1 MFRLKWLWKYMGNKR
16 HLFVIGM
23 ILSAVT
29 SSMLIINP
37 MLSQKLIDE
46 VITPQNTTLLLP
58 LLGAMMVVQL
68 VRLVLRYVMV
78 ICLEKNSQQMIDDVR
93 RKMFDVI
100 QNQDHVFFNRIRTG
114 DLMTRMTNDL
124 DMIRHSLAWISYVS
138 VDSIVIFV
146 VTLIYLLVVDWK
158 LTLCLAAIT
167 PFILIITRIFSKII
181 HPMYV
186 NLRERLSSLNTVA
199 QENIAG
205 NRVVKAF
212 AREEFEKEKFD
223 EKNRQFRDVN
233 LKTTYVGVKFNPLI
247 DLLSQSLTVTTLLVG
262 GIFMIQ
268 GKLTAG
274 EILAFSSL
282 TWALANPLR
291 NLGMLINDL
300 QRFFASC
307 QMIIEIFYAQPSI
320 ADRYQAKDPGVRP
333 RGEVEYRN
341 VSLKIDGTQILDDIS
356 FHIKP
361 GQTLGIIGTTGSGKT
376 TLTGMLTRINDPT
389 SGEVLLDGEP
399 VQNYTLQALRRYI
412 GVAMQDVFLFS
423 DTVDANIA
431 YGRPD
436 MPEEEVK
443 DFAHRA
449 GADEFIRK
457 MQDGYDTLV
466 GERGVG
472 LSGGQKQR
480 LSLARA
486 LAIRPSIL
494 ILDDTTSAV
503 DMETEKYLQE
513 QLRQLDFPCT
523 KIIIA
528 QRISSIEDADL
539 ILVLD
544 NGKIIERGTHR
555 ELLQNKGF
563 YRHIWAIQNSKEEGE
578 ELGAQPV

>member
-1 MFRLKWLWKYMGNKR
+1 MGEKR
-16 HLFVIGM
+16 NLFVIAM
-23 ILSAVT
+23 VLSAVT
-29 SSMLIINP
+29 SIMQIINP
-37 MLSQKLIDE
+37 MLSQKLIDD
-46 VITPQNTTLLLP
+46 VITPQNTALLLP
-58 LLGAMMVVQL
+58 ILGAMLAVQL
-68 VRLVLRYVMV
+68 IRLTMRYVMV
-78 ICLEKNSQQMIDDVR
+78 VLLEKSSQCAYNGLR
-93 RKMFDVI
+93 RKMYDVL
-100 QNQDHVFFNRIRTG
+100 QNEDSRFYHGIRTG

-124 DMIRHSLAWISYVS
+124 DLVRHAIAWISYCT
-138 VDSIVIFV
+138 VDSIVIFLAA
-146 VTLIYLLVVDWK
+146 LIYLGSVNIELM
-158 LTLCLAAIT
+158 LCLAAIT
-167 PFILIITRIFSKII
+167 PFILIVTRLFSKII
-181 HPMYV
+181 HPMFV
-186 NLRERLSSLNTVA
+186 TLRQKLSSLNTVA
-199 QENIAG
+199 QENIEG

-212 AREEFEKEKFD
+212 AREEFENQKFE
-223 EKNRQFRDVN
+223 EKNEDYRKMN
-233 LKTTYVGVKFNPLI
+233 LKTTYVGVKFQPII
-247 DLLSQSLTVTTLLVG
+247 DLLSQSLTVTTILVG
-262 GIFMIQ
+262 GFFMIQ

-333 RGEVEYRN
+333 EGEIEYRD
-341 VSLKIDGTQILDDIS
+341 VSLKINNTQILDGIS

-376 TLTGMLTRINDPT
+376 TLAGMLTRLNDPT
-389 SGEVLLDGEP
+389 AGEVLLDGKN
-399 VQNYTLQALRRYI
+399 VQDYTLQALRRYV
-412 GVAMQDVFLFS
+412 GVAMQEVFLFS
-423 DTVDANIA
+423 DTVDSNIA

-436 MPEEEVK
+436 MPFEEVK
-443 DFAHRA
+443 KFAHIA
-449 GADEFIRK
+449 DADEFVER
-457 MQDGYDTLV
+457 MADGYDTLI

-486 LAIRPSIL
+486 LAIRPSVL

-503 DMETEKYLQE
+503 DMETEQYLQE
-513 QLRQLDFPCT
+513 QLRNLDFPCT

-544 NGKIIERGTHR
+544 GGKVVERGTHK
-555 ELLQNKGF
+555 ELLQNHGF
-563 YRHIWAIQNSKEEGE
+563 YRHIWAIQNSMEEGE
-578 ELGAQPV
+578 QLGA

>member
-1 MFRLKWLWKYMGNKR
+1 MGEKR
-16 HLFVIGM
+16 NLFVVAM
-23 ILSAVT
+23 VLSAVT
-29 SSMLIINP
+29 SAMLVINP

-46 VITPQNTTLLLP
+46 VITPQNIDLLLP
-58 LLGAMMVVQL
+58 ILGAMLAVQL
-68 VRLVLRYVMV
+68 ARLTMRYTMIVL
-78 ICLEKNSQQMIDDVR
+78 LEKSSQCTFNGLR
-93 RKMFDVI
+93 RKMYDVL
-100 QNQDHVFFNRIRTG
+100 QNEDARFYHGIRTG

-124 DMIRHSLAWISYVS
+124 DLVRHAIAWISYVT
-138 VDSIVIFV
+138 VDSIVVFLAA
-146 VTLIYLLVVDWK
+146 LIYLGSVNIELM
-158 LTLCLAAIT
+158 LCLAAIT
-167 PFILIITRIFSKII
+167 PFILLITRFFSRII
-181 HPMYV
+181 HPMFV
-186 NLRERLSSLNTVA
+186 MLRQKLSSLNTVA
-199 QENIAG
+199 QENIEG

-212 AREEFEKEKFD
+212 AREEYENQKFE
-223 EKNRQFRDVN
+223 EKNEDYRQMN
-233 LKTTYVGVKFNPLI
+233 LKTTYVGVKFHPLI

-291 NLGMLINDL
+291 NLGMLINDI

-307 QMIIEIFYAQPSI
+307 QMIIEIFCAQPSI
-320 ADRYQAKDPGVRP
+320 ADRYQAKDPGKRP
-333 RGEVEYRN
+333 EGDVEFRD
-341 VSLKIDGTQILDDIS
+341 VSLKIDGTMILDDIS
-356 FHIKP
+356 FHVKP

-376 TLTGMLTRINDPT
+376 TLTGMLTRVNDPT

-399 VQNYTLQALRRYI
+399 VQSYTLQALRRYI

-436 MPEEEVK
+436 MPFEEVQ
-443 DFAHRA
+443 DYARRA
-449 GADEFIRK
+449 GADEFIRR
-457 MQDGYDTLV
+457 MEEGYDTLV

-486 LAIRPSIL
+486 LAIRPSVL

-544 NGKIIERGTHR
+544 GGKIIERGTHR
-555 ELLQNKGF
+555 ELLRHKGF

-578 ELGAQPV
+578 ELGAQSI

>member
-1 MFRLKWLWKYMGNKR
+1 MFRIKWLWKYMGEKR
-16 HLFVIGM
+16 NLFVVAM
-23 ILSAVT
+23 VLSAVT
-29 SSMLIINP
+29 SAMLVINP

-46 VITPQNTTLLLP
+46 VITPQNIDLLLP
-58 LLGAMMVVQL
+58 ILGAMLAVQL
-68 VRLVLRYVMV
+68 ARLTMRYTMIVL
-78 ICLEKNSQQMIDDVR
+78 LEKSSQCTFNGLR
-93 RKMFDVI
+93 RKMYDVL
-100 QNQDHVFFNRIRTG
+100 QNEDARFYHGIRTG

-124 DMIRHSLAWISYVS
+124 DLVRHAIAWISYVT
-138 VDSIVIFV
+138 VDSIVVFLAA
-146 VTLIYLLVVDWK
+146 LIYLGSVNIELM
-158 LTLCLAAIT
+158 LCLAAIT
-167 PFILIITRIFSKII
+167 PFILLITRFFSRII
-181 HPMYV
+181 HPMFV
-186 NLRERLSSLNTVA
+186 MLRQKLSSLNTVA
-199 QENIAG
+199 QENIEG

-212 AREEFEKEKFD
+212 AREEYENQKFE
-223 EKNRQFRDVN
+223 EKNEDYRQMN
-233 LKTTYVGVKFNPLI
+233 LKTTYVGVKFHPLI

-282 TWALANPLR
+282 TWALANPLC
-291 NLGMLINDL
+291 NLGMLINDI

-307 QMIIEIFYAQPSI
+307 QMIMEIFYAQPSI
-320 ADRYQAKDPGVRP
+320 ADRYQAKDPGKRP
-333 RGEVEYRN
+333 EGDVEFRD
-341 VSLKIDGTQILDDIS
+341 VSLKIDGTMILDDIS
-356 FHIKP
+356 FHVKP

-376 TLTGMLTRINDPT
+376 TLTGMLTRVNDPT

-399 VQNYTLQALRRYI
+399 VQSYTLQALRRYI

-436 MPEEEVK
+436 MPFEEVQ
-443 DFAHRA
+443 DYARRA
-449 GADEFIRK
+449 GADEFIRR
-457 MQDGYDTLV
+457 MEEGYDTLV

-486 LAIRPSIL
+486 LAIRPSVL

-544 NGKIIERGTHR
+544 GGKIIERGTHR
-555 ELLQNKGF
+555 ELLRHKGF

-578 ELGAQPV
+578 ELGAQSI

>member
-1 MFRLKWLWKYMGNKR
+1 MFRIKWLWKYMGEKR
-16 HLFVIGM
+16 NLFVVAM
-23 ILSAVT
+23 VLSAVT
-29 SSMLIINP
+29 SAMLVINP

-46 VITPQNTTLLLP
+46 VITPQNTDLLLP
-58 LLGAMMVVQL
+58 ILGAMLAVQL
-68 VRLVLRYVMV
+68 ARLTMRYTMIVL
-78 ICLEKNSQQMIDDVR
+78 LEKSSQCTFNGLR
-93 RKMFDVI
+93 RKMYDVL
-100 QNQDHVFFNRIRTG
+100 QNEDARFYHGIRTG

-124 DMIRHSLAWISYVS
+124 DLVRHAIAWISYVT
-138 VDSIVIFV
+138 VDSIVVFLAA
-146 VTLIYLLVVDWK
+146 LIYLGSVNIELM
-158 LTLCLAAIT
+158 LCLAAIT
-167 PFILIITRIFSKII
+167 PFILLITRFFSRII
-181 HPMYV
+181 HPMFV
-186 NLRERLSSLNTVA
+186 MLRQKLSSLNTVA
-199 QENIAG
+199 QESIEG

-212 AREEFEKEKFD
+212 AREEYENQKFE
-223 EKNRQFRDVN
+223 EKNEDYRQMN
-233 LKTTYVGVKFNPLI
+233 LKTTYVGVKFHPLI

-291 NLGMLINDL
+291 NLGMLINDI

-320 ADRYQAKDPGVRP
+320 ADRYQAKDPGKRP
-333 RGEVEYRN
+333 EGDVEFRD
-341 VSLKIDGTQILDDIS
+341 VSLKIDGTMILDDIS
-356 FHIKP
+356 FHVKP

-376 TLTGMLTRINDPT
+376 TLTGMLTRVNDPT

-399 VQNYTLQALRRYI
+399 VQSYTLQALRRYI

-436 MPEEEVK
+436 MPFEEVQ
-443 DFAHRA
+443 DYARRA
-449 GADEFIRK
+449 GADEFIRR
-457 MQDGYDTLV
+457 MEEGYDTLV

-486 LAIRPSIL
+486 LAIRPSVL

-544 NGKIIERGTHR
+544 GGKIIERGTHR
-555 ELLQNKGF
+555 ELLRHKGF

-578 ELGAQPV
+578 ELGAQSI

>member
-1 MFRLKWLWKYMGNKR
+1 MFRIKWLWKYMGEKR
-16 HLFVIGM
+16 NLFVVAM
-23 ILSAVT
+23 VLSAVT
-29 SSMLIINP
+29 SAMLVINP

-46 VITPQNTTLLLP
+46 VITPQNTDLLLP
-58 LLGAMMVVQL
+58 ILGAMLAVQL
-68 VRLVLRYVMV
+68 ARLTMRYTMIVL
-78 ICLEKNSQQMIDDVR
+78 LEKSSQCTFNGLR
-93 RKMFDVI
+93 RKMYDVL
-100 QNQDHVFFNRIRTG
+100 QNEDARFYHGIRTG

-124 DMIRHSLAWISYVS
+124 DLVRHAIAWISYVT
-138 VDSIVIFV
+138 VDSIVVFLAA
-146 VTLIYLLVVDWK
+146 LIYLGSVNIELM
-158 LTLCLAAIT
+158 LCLAAIT
-167 PFILIITRIFSKII
+167 PFILLITRFFSRII
-181 HPMYV
+181 HPMFV
-186 NLRERLSSLNTVA
+186 MLRQKLSSLNTVA
-199 QENIAG
+199 QENIEG

-212 AREEFEKEKFD
+212 AREEYENQKFE
-223 EKNRQFRDVN
+223 EKNEDYRQMN
-233 LKTTYVGVKFNPLI
+233 LKTTYVGVKFHPLI

-291 NLGMLINDL
+291 NLGMLINDI

-307 QMIIEIFYAQPSI
+307 QMITEIFYAQPSI
-320 ADRYQAKDPGVRP
+320 ADRYQAKDPGKRP
-333 RGEVEYRN
+333 EGDVEFRD
-341 VSLKIDGTQILDDIS
+341 VSLKIDGTMILDDIS
-356 FHIKP
+356 FHVKP

-376 TLTGMLTRINDPT
+376 TLTGMLTRVNDPT

-399 VQNYTLQALRRYI
+399 VQSYTLQALRRYI

-436 MPEEEVK
+436 MPFEEVQ
-443 DFAHRA
+443 DYARRA
-449 GADEFIRK
+449 GADEFIRR
-457 MQDGYDTLV
+457 MEEGYDTLV

-486 LAIRPSIL
+486 LAIRPSVL

-544 NGKIIERGTHR
+544 GGKIIERGTHR
-555 ELLQNKGF
+555 ELLRHKGF

-578 ELGAQPV
+578 ELGAQSI

>member
-1 MFRLKWLWKYMGNKR
+1 MGEKR
-16 HLFVIGM
+16 NLFVVAM
-23 ILSAVT
+23 VLSAVT
-29 SSMLIINP
+29 SAMLVINP

-46 VITPQNTTLLLP
+46 VITPQNTDLLLP
-58 LLGAMMVVQL
+58 ILGAMLAVQL
-68 VRLVLRYVMV
+68 ARLTMRYTMIVL
-78 ICLEKNSQQMIDDVR
+78 LEKSSQCTFNGLR
-93 RKMFDVI
+93 RKMYDVL
-100 QNQDHVFFNRIRTG
+100 QNEDARFYHGIRTG

-124 DMIRHSLAWISYVS
+124 DLVRHAIAWISYVT
-138 VDSIVIFV
+138 VDSIVVFLAA
-146 VTLIYLLVVDWK
+146 LIYLGSVNIELMF
-158 LTLCLAAIT
+158 CLAAIT
-167 PFILIITRIFSKII
+167 PFILLITRFFSRII
-181 HPMYV
+181 HPMFV
-186 NLRERLSSLNTVA
+186 MLRQKLSSLNTVA
-199 QENIAG
+199 QENIEG

-212 AREEFEKEKFD
+212 AREEYENQKFE
-223 EKNRQFRDVN
+223 EKNEDYRQMN
-233 LKTTYVGVKFNPLI
+233 LKTTYVGVKFHPFI

-291 NLGMLINDL
+291 NLGMLINDI

-320 ADRYQAKDPGVRP
+320 ADRYQAKDPGKRP
-333 RGEVEYRN
+333 EGDVEFRD
-341 VSLKIDGTQILDDIS
+341 VSLKIDGTMILDDIS

-399 VQNYTLQALRRYI
+399 VQSYTLQALRRYI

-436 MPEEEVK
+436 MPFEEVQ
-443 DFAHRA
+443 DYARRA
-449 GADEFIRK
+449 GADEFIRR
-457 MQDGYDTLV
+457 MEEGYDTLV

-486 LAIRPSIL
+486 LAIRPSVL

-544 NGKIIERGTHR
+544 GGKIIERGTHR
-555 ELLQNKGF
+555 ELLRHKGF

-578 ELGAQPV
+578 ELGAQSI

>member
-1 MFRLKWLWKYMGNKR
+1 MFRIKWLWKYMGEKR
-16 HLFVIGM
+16 NLFVVAM

-29 SSMLIINP
+29 SAMLVINP

-46 VITPQNTTLLLP
+46 VITPQNTTMLLP
-58 LLGAMMVVQL
+58 ILGIMLVVQL
-68 VRLVLRYVMV
+68 ARLTMRYVMV
-78 ICLEKNSQQMIDDVR
+78 VLLEKSSQCAFNGLR
-93 RKMFDVI
+93 RKMYDVL
-100 QNQDHVFFNRIRTG
+100 QNQDARYYHGIRTG

-124 DMIRHSLAWISYVS
+124 DLVRHAIAWISYVT
-138 VDSIVIFV
+138 VDSIVVFV
-146 VTLIYLLVVDWK
+146 AALIYLGSVNLE
-158 LTLCLAAIT
+158 LMLCLAAIT
-167 PFILIITRIFSKII
+167 PFILIITRFFSKII
-181 HPMYV
+181 HPMFV
-186 NLRERLSSLNTVA
+186 QLRQKLSSLNTVA
-199 QENIAG
+199 QENIEG

-212 AREEFEKEKFD
+212 AREDYENQKFE
-223 EKNRQFRDVN
+223 EKNEDYRQMN

-555 ELLQNKGF
+555 ELIQNKVF
-563 YRHIWAIQNSKEEGE
+563 YRHIWAIHNSKEEGG

>member
-1 MFRLKWLWKYMGNKR
+1 MGEKR
-16 HLFVIGM
+16 NLFVVAM
-23 ILSAVT
+23 VLSAVT
-29 SSMLIINP
+29 SAMLVINP

-46 VITPQNTTLLLP
+46 VITPQNTDLLLP
-58 LLGAMMVVQL
+58 ILGAMLAVQL
-68 VRLVLRYVMV
+68 ARLTMRYTMIVL
-78 ICLEKNSQQMIDDVR
+78 LEKSSQCTFNGLR
-93 RKMFDVI
+93 RKMYDVL
-100 QNQDHVFFNRIRTG
+100 QNEDARFYHGIRTG

-124 DMIRHSLAWISYVS
+124 DLVRHAIAWISYVT
-138 VDSIVIFV
+138 VDSIVVFLAA
-146 VTLIYLLVVDWK
+146 LIYLGSVNIELMF
-158 LTLCLAAIT
+158 CLAAIT
-167 PFILIITRIFSKII
+167 PFILLITRFFSRII
-181 HPMYV
+181 HPMFV
-186 NLRERLSSLNTVA
+186 MLRQKLSSLNTVA
-199 QENIAG
+199 QENIEG

-212 AREEFEKEKFD
+212 AREEYENQKFE
-223 EKNRQFRDVN
+223 EKNEDYRQMN
-233 LKTTYVGVKFNPLI
+233 LKTTYVGVKFHPLI
-247 DLLSQSLTVTTLLVG
+247 DLLSQSLTVATLLVG

-291 NLGMLINDL
+291 NLGMLINDI

-320 ADRYQAKDPGVRP
+320 ADRYQAKDPGKRP
-333 RGEVEYRN
+333 EGDVEFRD
-341 VSLKIDGTQILDDIS
+341 VSLKIDGTMILDDIS

-399 VQNYTLQALRRYI
+399 VQSYTLQALRRYI

-436 MPEEEVK
+436 MPFEEVQ
-443 DFAHRA
+443 DYARRA
-449 GADEFIRK
+449 GADEFIRR
-457 MQDGYDTLV
+457 MEEGYDTLV

-486 LAIRPSIL
+486 LAIRPSVL

-544 NGKIIERGTHR
+544 GGKIIERGTHR
-555 ELLQNKGF
+555 ELLRHKGF

-578 ELGAQPV
+578 ELGAQSI

>member
-1 MFRLKWLWKYMGNKR
+1 MFRIKWLWKYMGEKR
-16 HLFVIGM
+16 NLFVVAM
-23 ILSAVT
+23 VLSAVT
-29 SSMLIINP
+29 SAMLVINP

-46 VITPQNTTLLLP
+46 VITPQNIDLLLP
-58 LLGAMMVVQL
+58 ILGAMLAVQL
-68 VRLVLRYVMV
+68 ARLTMRYTMIVL
-78 ICLEKNSQQMIDDVR
+78 LEKSSQCTFNGLR
-93 RKMFDVI
+93 RKMYDVL
-100 QNQDHVFFNRIRTG
+100 QNEDARFYHGIRTG

-124 DMIRHSLAWISYVS
+124 DLVRHAIAWISYVT
-138 VDSIVIFV
+138 VDSIVVFLAA
-146 VTLIYLLVVDWK
+146 LIYLGSVNIELM
-158 LTLCLAAIT
+158 LCLAAIT
-167 PFILIITRIFSKII
+167 PFILLITRFFSRII
-181 HPMYV
+181 HPMFV
-186 NLRERLSSLNTVA
+186 MLRQKLSSLNTVA
-199 QENIAG
+199 QENIEG

-212 AREEFEKEKFD
+212 AREEYENQKFE
-223 EKNRQFRDVN
+223 EKNEDYRQMN
-233 LKTTYVGVKFNPLI
+233 LKTTYVGVKFHPLI

-291 NLGMLINDL
+291 NLGMLINDI

-320 ADRYQAKDPGVRP
+320 ADRYQAKDPGKRP
-333 RGEVEYRN
+333 EGDVEFRD
-341 VSLKIDGTQILDDIS
+341 VSLKIDGTMILDDIS
-356 FHIKP
+356 FHVKP

-376 TLTGMLTRINDPT
+376 TLTGMLTRVNDPT

-399 VQNYTLQALRRYI
+399 VQSYTLQALRRYI

-436 MPEEEVK
+436 MPFEEVQ
-443 DFAHRA
+443 DYARRA
-449 GADEFIRK
+449 GADEFIRR
-457 MQDGYDTLV
+457 MEEGYDTLV

-486 LAIRPSIL
+486 LAIRPSVL

-544 NGKIIERGTHR
+544 GGKIIERGTHR
-555 ELLQNKGF
+555 ELLRHKGF

-578 ELGAQPV
+578 ELGTQSI

>member
-1 MFRLKWLWKYMGNKR
+1 MFRIKWLWKYMGEKR
-16 HLFVIGM
+16 NLFVVAM
-23 ILSAVT
+23 VLSAVT
-29 SSMLIINP
+29 SAMLVINP

-46 VITPQNTTLLLP
+46 VITPQNIDLLLP
-58 LLGAMMVVQL
+58 ILGAMLAVQL
-68 VRLVLRYVMV
+68 ARLTMRYTMIVL
-78 ICLEKNSQQMIDDVR
+78 LEKSSQCTFNGLR
-93 RKMFDVI
+93 RKMYDVL
-100 QNQDHVFFNRIRTG
+100 QNEDARFYHGIRTG

-124 DMIRHSLAWISYVS
+124 DLVRHAIAWISYVT
-138 VDSIVIFV
+138 VDSIVVFLAA
-146 VTLIYLLVVDWK
+146 LIYLGSVNIELM
-158 LTLCLAAIT
+158 LCLAAIT
-167 PFILIITRIFSKII
+167 PFILLITRFFSRII
-181 HPMYV
+181 HPMFV
-186 NLRERLSSLNTVA
+186 MLRQKLSSLNTVA
-199 QENIAG
+199 QENIEG

-212 AREEFEKEKFD
+212 AREEYENQKFE
-223 EKNRQFRDVN
+223 EKNEDYRQMN
-233 LKTTYVGVKFNPLI
+233 LKTTYVGVKFHPLI

-291 NLGMLINDL
+291 NLGMLINDI

-307 QMIIEIFYAQPSI
+307 QMIIEIIYAQPSI
-320 ADRYQAKDPGVRP
+320 ADRYQAKDPGKRP
-333 RGEVEYRN
+333 EGDVEFRD
-341 VSLKIDGTQILDDIS
+341 VSLKIDGTMILDDIS
-356 FHIKP
+356 FHVKP

-376 TLTGMLTRINDPT
+376 TLTGMLTRVNDPT

-399 VQNYTLQALRRYI
+399 VQSYTLQALRRYI

-436 MPEEEVK
+436 MPFEEVQ
-443 DFAHRA
+443 DYARRA
-449 GADEFIRK
+449 GADEFIRR
-457 MQDGYDTLV
+457 MEEGYDTLV

-486 LAIRPSIL
+486 LAIRPSVL

-544 NGKIIERGTHR
+544 GGKIIERGTHR
-555 ELLQNKGF
+555 ELLRHKGF

-578 ELGAQPV
+578 ELGAQSI

>member
-1 MFRLKWLWKYMGNKR
+1 MFRIKWLWKYMGEKR
-16 HLFVIGM
+16 NLFVVAM
-23 ILSAVT
+23 VLSAVT
-29 SSMLIINP
+29 SAMLVINP

-46 VITPQNTTLLLP
+46 VITPQNTDLLLP
-58 LLGAMMVVQL
+58 ILGAMLAVQL
-68 VRLVLRYVMV
+68 ARLTMRYTMIVL
-78 ICLEKNSQQMIDDVR
+78 LEKSSQCTFNGLR
-93 RKMFDVI
+93 RKMYDVL
-100 QNQDHVFFNRIRTG
+100 QNEDARFYHGIRTG

-124 DMIRHSLAWISYVS
+124 DLVRHAIAWISYVT
-138 VDSIVIFV
+138 VDSIVVFLAA
-146 VTLIYLLVVDWK
+146 LIYLGSVNIELMF
-158 LTLCLAAIT
+158 CLAAIT
-167 PFILIITRIFSKII
+167 PFILLITRFFSRII
-181 HPMYV
+181 HPMFV
-186 NLRERLSSLNTVA
+186 MLRQKLSSLNTVA
-199 QENIAG
+199 QENIEG

-212 AREEFEKEKFD
+212 AREEYENQKFE
-223 EKNRQFRDVN
+223 EKNEDYRQMN
-233 LKTTYVGVKFNPLI
+233 LKTTYVGVKFHPLI

-291 NLGMLINDL
+291 NLGMLINDI

-320 ADRYQAKDPGVRP
+320 ADRYQAKDPGKRP
-333 RGEVEYRN
+333 EGDVEFRD
-341 VSLKIDGTQILDDIS
+341 VSLKIDGTMILDDIS

-399 VQNYTLQALRRYI
+399 VQSYTLQALRRYI

-436 MPEEEVK
+436 MPFEEVQ
-443 DFAHRA
+443 DYARRA
-449 GADEFIRK
+449 GADEFIRR
-457 MQDGYDTLV
+457 MEEGYDTLV

-486 LAIRPSIL
+486 LAIRPSVL

-544 NGKIIERGTHR
+544 GGKIIERGTHR
-555 ELLQNKGF
+555 ELLRNKGF

-578 ELGAQPV
+578 ELGAQSI

>member
-1 MFRLKWLWKYMGNKR
+1 MGEKR
-16 HLFVIGM
+16 NLFVVAM
-23 ILSAVT
+23 VLSAVT
-29 SSMLIINP
+29 SAMLVINP

-46 VITPQNTTLLLP
+46 VITPQNIDLLLP
-58 LLGAMMVVQL
+58 ILGAMLAVQL
-68 VRLVLRYVMV
+68 ARLTMRYTMIVL
-78 ICLEKNSQQMIDDVR
+78 LEKSSQCTFNGLR
-93 RKMFDVI
+93 RKMYDVL
-100 QNQDHVFFNRIRTG
+100 QNEDARFYHGIRTG

-124 DMIRHSLAWISYVS
+124 DLVRHAIAWISYVT
-138 VDSIVIFV
+138 VDSIVVFLAA
-146 VTLIYLLVVDWK
+146 LIYLGSVNIELM
-158 LTLCLAAIT
+158 LCLAAIT
-167 PFILIITRIFSKII
+167 PFILLITRFFSRII
-181 HPMYV
+181 HPMFV
-186 NLRERLSSLNTVA
+186 MLRQKLSSLNTVA
-199 QENIAG
+199 QENIEG

-212 AREEFEKEKFD
+212 AREEYENQKFE
-223 EKNRQFRDVN
+223 EKNEDYRQMN
-233 LKTTYVGVKFNPLI
+233 LKTTYVGVKFHPLI

-291 NLGMLINDL
+291 NLGMLINDI

-320 ADRYQAKDPGVRP
+320 ADRYQAKDPGKRP
-333 RGEVEYRN
+333 EGDVEFRD
-341 VSLKIDGTQILDDIS
+341 VSLKIDGTMILDDIS
-356 FHIKP
+356 FHVKP

-376 TLTGMLTRINDPT
+376 TLTGMLTRVNDPT

-399 VQNYTLQALRRYI
+399 VQSYTLQALRRYI

-436 MPEEEVK
+436 MPFEEVQ
-443 DFAHRA
+443 DYARRA
-449 GADEFIRK
+449 GADEFIRR
-457 MQDGYDTLV
+457 MEEGYDTLV

-486 LAIRPSIL
+486 LAIRPSVL

-544 NGKIIERGTHR
+544 GGKIIERGTHR
-555 ELLQNKGF
+555 ELLRHKGF

-578 ELGAQPV
+578 ELGAQSI

>member
-1 MFRLKWLWKYMGNKR
+1 MGEKR
-16 HLFVIGM
+16 NLFVVAM
-23 ILSAVT
+23 VLSAVT
-29 SSMLIINP
+29 SAMLVINP

-46 VITPQNTTLLLP
+46 VITPQNTDLLLP
-58 LLGAMMVVQL
+58 ILGAMLAVQL
-68 VRLVLRYVMV
+68 ARLTMRYTMIVL
-78 ICLEKNSQQMIDDVR
+78 LEKSSQCTFNGLR
-93 RKMFDVI
+93 RKMYDVL
-100 QNQDHVFFNRIRTG
+100 QNEDARFYHGIRTG

-124 DMIRHSLAWISYVS
+124 DLVRYAIAWISYVT
-138 VDSIVIFV
+138 VDSIVVFLAA
-146 VTLIYLLVVDWK
+146 LIYLGSVNIELMF
-158 LTLCLAAIT
+158 CLAAIT
-167 PFILIITRIFSKII
+167 PFILLITRFFSRII
-181 HPMYV
+181 HPMFV
-186 NLRERLSSLNTVA
+186 MLRQKLSSLNTVA
-199 QENIAG
+199 QENIEG

-212 AREEFEKEKFD
+212 AREEYENQKFE
-223 EKNRQFRDVN
+223 EKNEDYRQMN
-233 LKTTYVGVKFNPLI
+233 LKTTYVGVKFHPLI

-291 NLGMLINDL
+291 NLGMLINDI

-320 ADRYQAKDPGVRP
+320 ADRYQAKDPGKRP
-333 RGEVEYRN
+333 EGDVEFRD
-341 VSLKIDGTQILDDIS
+341 VSLKIDGTMILDDIS

-399 VQNYTLQALRRYI
+399 VQSYTLQALRRYI

-436 MPEEEVK
+436 MPFEEVQ
-443 DFAHRA
+443 DYARRA
-449 GADEFIRK
+449 GADEFIRR
-457 MQDGYDTLV
+457 MEEGYDTLV

-486 LAIRPSIL
+486 LAIRPSVL

-544 NGKIIERGTHR
+544 GGKIIERGTHR
-555 ELLQNKGF
+555 ELLRHKGF

-578 ELGAQPV
+578 ELGAQSI

>member
-1 MFRLKWLWKYMGNKR
+1 MGEKR
-16 HLFVIGM
+16 NLFVIAM
-23 ILSAVT
+23 VLSAVT
-29 SSMLIINP
+29 SIMQIINP
-37 MLSQKLIDE
+37 MLSQKLIDD
-46 VITPQNTTLLLP
+46 VITPQNTALLLP
-58 LLGAMMVVQL
+58 ILGAMLAVQL
-68 VRLVLRYVMV
+68 IRLTMRYVMV
-78 ICLEKNSQQMIDDVR
+78 VLLEKSSQCAYNGLR
-93 RKMFDVI
+93 RKMYDVL
-100 QNQDHVFFNRIRTG
+100 QNEDSRFYHGIRTG

-124 DMIRHSLAWISYVS
+124 DLVRHAIAWISYCT
-138 VDSIVIFV
+138 VDSIVIFLAA
-146 VTLIYLLVVDWK
+146 LIYLGSVNIELM
-158 LTLCLAAIT
+158 LCLAAIT
-167 PFILIITRIFSKII
+167 PFILIVTRLFSKII
-181 HPMYV
+181 HPMFV
-186 NLRERLSSLNTVA
+186 TLRQKLSSLNTVA
-199 QENIAG
+199 QENIEG

-212 AREEFEKEKFD
+212 AREEFENQKFE
-223 EKNRQFRDVN
+223 EKNEDYRKMN
-233 LKTTYVGVKFNPLI
+233 LKTTYVGVKFQPII
-247 DLLSQSLTVTTLLVG
+247 DLLSQSLTVTTILVG
-262 GIFMIQ
+262 GFFMIQ

-333 RGEVEYRN
+333 EGEIEYRD
-341 VSLKIDGTQILDDIS
+341 VSLKINNAQILDGIS

-376 TLTGMLTRINDPT
+376 TLAGMLTRLNDPT
-389 SGEVLLDGEP
+389 AGEVLLDGKN
-399 VQNYTLQALRRYI
+399 VQDYTLQALRRYV
-412 GVAMQDVFLFS
+412 GVAMQEVFLFS
-423 DTVDANIA
+423 DTVDSNIA

-436 MPEEEVK
+436 MPFEEVK
-443 DFAHRA
+443 KFAHIA
-449 GADEFIRK
+449 DADEFVER
-457 MQDGYDTLV
+457 MADGYDTLI

-486 LAIRPSIL
+486 LAIRPSVL

-503 DMETEKYLQE
+503 DMETEQYLQE
-513 QLRQLDFPCT
+513 QLRNLDFPCT

-544 NGKIIERGTHR
+544 GGKVVERGTHR
-555 ELLQNKGF
+555 ELLQNHGF
-563 YRHIWAIQNSKEEGE
+563 YRHIWAIQNSMEEGE
-578 ELGAQPV
+578 QLGT

>member
-1 MFRLKWLWKYMGNKR
+1 MGEKR
-16 HLFVIGM
+16 GLFVIAM
-23 ILSAVT
+23 ALSVIT
-29 SSMLIINP
+29 SAMQIINP
-37 MLSQKLIDE
+37 MLSQKLIDD
-46 VITPQNTTLLLP
+46 VITPQDTTFLLP
-58 LLGAMMVVQL
+58 ILGLMMVVQL
-68 VRLVLRYVMV
+68 SRLVMRYTMV
-78 ICLEKNSQQMIDDVR
+78 VLLKKSSQCAFNGLR
-93 RKMFDVI
+93 RKMYDVL
-100 QNQDHVFFNRIRTG
+100 QNEDSRFFHGIRTG

-124 DMIRHSLAWISYVS
+124 DLVRHAISWISYNT
-138 VDSIVIFV
+138 VDSIVIFLV
-146 VTLIYLLVVDWK
+146 ALIYLGSVNLE
-158 LTLCLAAIT
+158 LMLCLAAIA
-167 PFILIITRIFSKII
+167 PFILLITRFFSKII
-181 HPMYV
+181 HPMFV
-186 NLRERLSSLNTVA
+186 TLRAKLSSLNTVA
-199 QENIAG
+199 QENIEG

-212 AREEFEKEKFD
+212 AREDYEIRKFE
-223 EKNRQFRDVN
+223 EKNEDYRRMN
-233 LKTTYVGVKFNPLI
+233 LKTTYVGVKFQPFI

-291 NLGMLINDL
+291 NLGMLINDI

-320 ADRYQAKDPGVRP
+320 VDHYHAKDPGKRP
-333 RGEVEYRN
+333 EGDIEYRD
-341 VSLKIDGTQILDDIS
+341 VSLKIDGSVILDHIS

-361 GQTLGIIGTTGSGKT
+361 GQTLGILGTTGSGKT

-389 SGEVLLDGEP
+389 EGEVMLDGHN
-399 VQNYTLQALRRYI
+399 VQDYTLQALRRYV

-423 DTVDANIA
+423 DSVDANIA

-436 MPEEEVK
+436 MDPEEVK
-443 DFAHRA
+443 KYAHVA
-449 GADEFIRK
+449 DADEFIER
-457 MQDGYDTLV
+457 MQDGYDTLI

-486 LAIRPSIL
+486 LAIRPSVL

-503 DMETEKYLQE
+503 DMETEKYLQN
-513 QLRQLDFPCT
+513 QLRHLDFNCT

-544 NGKIIERGTHR
+544 EGKVIERGTHQ
-555 ELLQNKGF
+555 ELLKNRGF
-563 YRHIWAIQNSKEEGE
+563 YHHIWAIQNSMEEGDQI
-578 ELGAQPV
+578 GA

>member
-1 MFRLKWLWKYMGNKR
+1 MFRIKWLWKYMGEKR
-16 HLFVIGM
+16 NLFVIAM
-23 ILSAVT
+23 VLSAVT
-29 SSMLIINP
+29 SAILVVNP
-37 MLSQKLIDE
+37 MLSQKLIDD
-46 VITPQNTTLLLP
+46 VITPQNLSLLLP
-58 LLGAMMVVQL
+58 ILGLMLAVQM
-68 VRLVLRYVMV
+68 VRLTLRYTMIVL
-78 ICLEKNSQQMIDDVR
+78 LEKSSQCTFNGLR
-93 RKMFDVI
+93 HKMYSVL
-100 QNQDHVFFNRIRTG
+100 QNMDARYFHSIRTG

-124 DMIRHSLAWISYVS
+124 DLIRHAIAWISYVT
-138 VDSIVIFV
+138 VDSIVTFAAA
-146 VTLIYLLVVDWK
+146 LIYLGCVNVELM
-158 LTLCLAAIT
+158 LCLAAIT
-167 PFILIITRIFSKII
+167 PLILIVTRFFSKTI
-181 HPMYV
+181 HPMFV
-186 NLRERLSSLNTVA
+186 ELRWKLSSLNTVA
-199 QENIAG
+199 QENIEG

-212 AREEFEKEKFD
+212 AREDYENEKFE
-223 EKNRQFRDVN
+223 EKNEEYRKMN
-233 LKTTYVGVKFNPLI
+233 LKTAYVGAKFNPII
-247 DLLSQSLTVTTLLVG
+247 DVLSQSLSVTTLLVG
-262 GIFMIQ
+262 GVFMMQ

-291 NLGMLINDL
+291 NLGMLINDI

-320 ADRYQAKDPGVRP
+320 ADRYQARDPGERP
-333 RGEVEYRN
+333 EGDVEYRN
-341 VSLKIDGTQILDDIS
+341 VSLRIDGTMILDDIS
-356 FHIKP
+356 FHVKP

-376 TLTGMLTRINDPT
+376 TLAGMLTRINDAT

-399 VQNYTLQALRRYI
+399 VQDYTLQALRRYV

-423 DTVDANIA
+423 DTIDANIA

-436 MPEEEVK
+436 MPEDEVK
-443 DFAHRA
+443 DFARRA

-486 LAIRPSIL
+486 LAIRPAVL

-513 QLRQLDFPCT
+513 QMRALNFPCT

-544 NGKIIERGTHR
+544 KGRVIERGTHR
-555 ELLQNKGF
+555 ELLANKGF
-563 YRHIWAIQNSKEEGE
+563 YRHIWAIQNSKEEVD
-578 ELGAQPV
+578 ELGA

>member
-1 MFRLKWLWKYMGNKR
+1 MFRIKWLWKYMGEKR
-16 HLFVIGM
+16 NLFVVAM
-23 ILSAVT
+23 VLSAVT
-29 SSMLIINP
+29 SAMLVINP

-46 VITPQNTTLLLP
+46 VITPQNTDLLLP
-58 LLGAMMVVQL
+58 ILGAMLAVQL
-68 VRLVLRYVMV
+68 ARLTMRYTMIVL
-78 ICLEKNSQQMIDDVR
+78 LEKSSQCTFNGLR
-93 RKMFDVI
+93 RKMYDVL
-100 QNQDHVFFNRIRTG
+100 QNEDARFYHGIRTG

-124 DMIRHSLAWISYVS
+124 DLVRHAIAWISYVT
-138 VDSIVIFV
+138 VDSIVVFLAA
-146 VTLIYLLVVDWK
+146 LIYLGSVNIELM
-158 LTLCLAAIT
+158 LCLAAIT
-167 PFILIITRIFSKII
+167 PFILLITRFFSRII
-181 HPMYV
+181 HPMFV
-186 NLRERLSSLNTVA
+186 MLRQKLSSLNTVA
-199 QENIAG
+199 QENIEG

-212 AREEFEKEKFD
+212 AREEYENQKFE
-223 EKNRQFRDVN
+223 EKNEDYRQMN
-233 LKTTYVGVKFNPLI
+233 LKTTYVGVKFHPLI

-291 NLGMLINDL
+291 NLGMLINDI

-320 ADRYQAKDPGVRP
+320 ADRYQAKDPGKRP
-333 RGEVEYRN
+333 EGDVEFRD
-341 VSLKIDGTQILDDIS
+341 VSLKIDGTMILDDIS

-399 VQNYTLQALRRYI
+399 VQSYTLQALRRYI

-436 MPEEEVK
+436 MPFEEVQ
-443 DFAHRA
+443 DYARRA
-449 GADEFIRK
+449 GADEFIRR
-457 MQDGYDTLV
+457 MEEGYDTLV

-486 LAIRPSIL
+486 LAIRPSVL

-544 NGKIIERGTHR
+544 GGKIIERGTHR
-555 ELLQNKGF
+555 ELLRHKGF

-578 ELGAQPV
+578 ELGA

>member
-1 MFRLKWLWKYMGNKR
+1 MGEKR
-16 HLFVIGM
+16 NLFVVAM
-23 ILSAVT
+23 VLSAVT
-29 SSMLIINP
+29 SAMLVINP

-46 VITPQNTTLLLP
+46 VITPQNTDLLLP
-58 LLGAMMVVQL
+58 ILGAMLAVQL
-68 VRLVLRYVMV
+68 ARLTMRYTMIVL
-78 ICLEKNSQQMIDDVR
+78 LEKSSQCTFNGLR
-93 RKMFDVI
+93 RKMYDVL
-100 QNQDHVFFNRIRTG
+100 QNEDARFYHGIRTG

-124 DMIRHSLAWISYVS
+124 DLVRHAIAWISYVT
-138 VDSIVIFV
+138 VDSIVVFLAA
-146 VTLIYLLVVDWK
+146 LIYLGSVNIELM
-158 LTLCLAAIT
+158 LCLAAIT
-167 PFILIITRIFSKII
+167 PFILLITRFFSRII
-181 HPMYV
+181 HPMFV
-186 NLRERLSSLNTVA
+186 MLRQKLSSLNTVA
-199 QENIAG
+199 QENIEG

-212 AREEFEKEKFD
+212 AREEYENQKFE
-223 EKNRQFRDVN
+223 EKNEDYRQMN
-233 LKTTYVGVKFNPLI
+233 LKTTYVGVKFHPLI

-291 NLGMLINDL
+291 NLGMLINDI

-307 QMIIEIFYAQPSI
+307 QMIIEIFCAQPSI
-320 ADRYQAKDPGVRP
+320 ADRYQAKDPGKRP
-333 RGEVEYRN
+333 EGDVEFRD
-341 VSLKIDGTQILDDIS
+341 VSLKIDGTMILDDIS
-356 FHIKP
+356 FHVKP

-376 TLTGMLTRINDPT
+376 TLTGMLTRVNDPT

-399 VQNYTLQALRRYI
+399 VQSYTLQALRRYI

-436 MPEEEVK
+436 MPFEEVQ
-443 DFAHRA
+443 DYARRA
-449 GADEFIRK
+449 GADEFIRR
-457 MQDGYDTLV
+457 MEEGYDTLV

-486 LAIRPSIL
+486 LAIRPSVL

-544 NGKIIERGTHR
+544 GGKIIERGTHR
-555 ELLQNKGF
+555 ELLRHKGF

-578 ELGAQPV
+578 ELGAQSI